1 MVRQN
6 NLPLSSERRHVH
18 SESQQIPAASELTCK
33 SDSHS
38 DKILN
43 STLYVM
49 LMDGTHKLMIYTKGN
64 RESEKGCWHSQGQP
78 HTNCAKTIHMLVME
92 HIRNQMIYHYLL
104 QVGIKCKASAKKWE
118 I

>member
-6 NLPLSSERRHVH
+6 NIPFPSERRHLH

-38 DKILN
+38 HRILN

-64 RESEKGCWHSQGQP
+64 RESKKGMPAQSRTTTYKLCQDNTHVSDGT
-78 HTNCAKTIHMLVME
+78 H
-92 HIRNQMIYHYLL
+92 
-104 QVGIKCKASAKKWE
+104 KK
-118 I
+118 